1 MELPLFVKYGLSTD
15 IHVVDIPFQYIK
27 SMKWIIHAM
36 VISMDNDTSRVCSC
50 TIINIPKWWGQIGIL
65 NWQHVHIYYSEVC
78 LSGVCHFLPPSHLLS
93 LNRGEFI
100 ASQLQQVIVTQFQR
114 ALRPNLAGH
123 CDLP

>member
-1 MELPLFVKYGLSTD
+1 MLCNLLCQPGKLLGCLAPLST
-15 IHVVDIPFQYIK
+15 V
-27 SMKWIIHAM
+27 
-36 VISMDNDTSRVCSC
+36 R
-50 TIINIPKWWGQIGIL
+50 
-65 NWQHVHIYYSEVC
+65 HVHIYYSEAC

>member
-1 MELPLFVKYGLSTD
+1 MFMSLFGSKKLCNLLCQPDKLLGCLAAPEYRAACA
-15 IHVVDIPFQYIK
+15 YI
-27 SMKWIIHAM
+27 
-36 VISMDNDTSRVCSC
+36 R
-50 TIINIPKWWGQIGIL
+50 
-65 NWQHVHIYYSEVC
+65 

-100 ASQLQQVIVTQFQR
+100 ASQLPQVIVTQFQR